1 MHGSSLGV
9 RDNRRSS
16 EDTTGIVGR
25 SGDDGNPGDALD
37 MPPSGVILH
46 QRMRRSLVRLFTELR
61 RRKVI
66 QTAVLYAVTAWVLL
80 QVAELLLEMLEVPP
94 WGLKLVFVLL
104 LIGFPLHALGQRAEA
119 TNDSGLT
126 DAITNPV
133 MRSLH
138 ADPRWAAFVARLR
151 LD

>member
-1 MHGSSLGV
+1 
-9 RDNRRSS
+9 
-16 EDTTGIVGR
+16 
-25 SGDDGNPGDALD
+25 